1 MSTQSGANLP
11 AESCESHLPQLPPS
25 CVQHAD
31 LVSCLQVDCNCG
43 WTLVFPHF
51 SLHPHGEYSKPSVMC
66 SRCHNIHSDGDR
78 FQFCDGL
85 WVCGC
90 LVCKSHF
97 QSQWPI
103 CVQANIPQKELAQ
116 LVRDAVRPLSGDL
129 GPPAASKRVLHRAES
144 SVHQTNRKSVLQQA
158 DKCASQ

>member
-1 MSTQSGANLP
+1 M
-11 AESCESHLPQLPPS
+11 
-25 CVQHAD
+25 
-31 LVSCLQVDCNCG
+31 
-43 WTLVFPHF
+43 VFPHF

-144 SVHQTNRKSVLQQA
+144 SVQPHSDGVDDLSTGTESESASLPEAHEEHEEESVNVAPASLWQDAAVNIFKSQ
-158 DKCASQ
+158 